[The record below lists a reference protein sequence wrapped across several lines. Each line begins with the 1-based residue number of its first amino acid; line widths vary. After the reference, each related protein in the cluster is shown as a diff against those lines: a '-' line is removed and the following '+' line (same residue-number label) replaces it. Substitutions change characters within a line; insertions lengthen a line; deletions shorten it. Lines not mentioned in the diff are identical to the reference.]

1 MASSWLI
8 MTASLAF
15 SYATPIKS
23 MSPVRPLKS
32 LFHPGIFISIL
43 GQAAIHLFCL
53 VYAVNMAKENMGDKH
68 RMNGQCRDSGG
79 MLLGATTEEL
89 CEEAS
94 GTWSDNG
101 PCLQEV
107 ITFFK
112 KVKAGE
118 EVDPNDEDPLA
129 EIMALWSTPF
139 LPNLMNSTVFLVETA
154 QIIAVL
160 FVNYKGRP
168 WMNGL
173 TENHPL
179 FLSIFACIGGV
190 TFLAFEISPD
200 INHMLHLSVFPNDE
214 FRETTVFLVCMS
226 IVGTFIW
233 DRIVLLIFANEIFMA
248 MWREAL
254 KTSLMDCMPI
264 FTSLLKVAVGIV
276 VLGSGNP
283 LVWGGAWY
291 FNKRRVGMMAEWEDQ
306 KRMANLEE
314 KKKQKLKNA

>member
-1 MASSWLI
+1 M
-8 MTASLAF
+8 
-15 SYATPIKS
+15 
-23 MSPVRPLKS
+23 
-32 LFHPGIFISIL
+32 
-43 GQAAIHLFCL
+43 
-53 VYAVNMAKENMGDKH
+53 VYAVNMAKEQMGDKH
-68 RMNGQCRDSGG
+68 RMNGQCRDAKD
-79 MLLGATTEEL
+79 MLLAATTEEL
-89 CEEAS
+89 CGEAQ

-190 TFLAFEISPD
+190 SFLAFEVRTDPALISHLLVFHLFVTMIHVIFPMLD
-200 INHMLHLSVFPNDE
+200 LTTRAWAPIPHMSDLHYHSD
-214 FRETTVFLVCMS
+214 T
-226 IVGTFIW
+226 
-233 DRIVLLIFANEIFMA
+233 
-248 MWREAL
+248 
-254 KTSLMDCMPI
+254 
-264 FTSLLKVAVGIV
+264 
-276 VLGSGNP
+276 
-283 LVWGGAWY
+283 
-291 FNKRRVGMMAEWEDQ
+291 
-306 KRMANLEE
+306 
-314 KKKQKLKNA
+314 